1 MGISEVH
8 HEGHSLTHS
17 PDTTEDFLGPQNGTP
32 FQAADSS
39 SFTQPWDLV
48 EDKERT
54 PQTQFLGVSCSVHL
68 PAASAGP
75 SGWSGEV
82 RRHCVSVV
90 NKQTETEPS
99 KLFHHWGS
107 F

>member
-8 HEGHSLTHS
+8 GEGQTLTQS
-17 PDTTEDFLGPQNGTP
+17 TDTIEDFLGLENGTP

-39 SFTQPWDLV
+39 SFTRPWDLI

-54 PQTQFLGVSCSVHL
+54 PQTQFLGVSCSIDL

-82 RRHCVSVV
+82 RRHCVSVIDEE
-90 NKQTETEPS
+90 TETEAS
-99 KLFHHWGS
+99 KFHYWRLF
-107 F
+107 